1 MKKAFLA
8 FTLLAGLVA
17 CQADSPVEPLAQ
29 QLQFSSSPTGLSPLE
44 QSMVDAVMAGE
55 DPGAVIA
62 RNDVCAFSPGF
73 FNDGVFVG
81 FGGLFPTPGPQG
93 ICPLSNFERTNPDGT
108 VDLHLQGSGGFFLL
122 VFEPSFQFFSSE
134 GSHVRWRLISHE
146 GGTTVFTVSG
156 TLSNGSRVRAHFV
169 TDPSG
174 DNKAANTLWVE
185 GLGYVVGGPPGRNR

>member
-1 MKKAFLA
+1 MRKASLV

-17 CQADSPVEPLAQ
+17 CQADSPVEPFTQPLR
-29 QLQFSSSPTGLSPLE
+29 FSSSPAGPSPLE

-55 DPGAVIA
+55 DPGAFID

-81 FGGLFPTPGPQG
+81 FGGLFPTPGPRG
-93 ICPLSNFERTNPDGT
+93 ICPMSNFVRTNPDAT
-108 VDLHLQGSGGFFLL
+108 VDMHMQGSGGFFLL
-122 VFEPSFQFFSSE
+122 LVQPSFQVFGSE
-134 GSHVRWRLISHE
+134 GSDVRWRVISHE
-146 GGTTVFTVSG
+146 GGISVFTVSG

-169 TDPSG
+169 TDPNG

-185 GLGYVVGGPPGRNR
+185 GLGYVVGGPPGQNK